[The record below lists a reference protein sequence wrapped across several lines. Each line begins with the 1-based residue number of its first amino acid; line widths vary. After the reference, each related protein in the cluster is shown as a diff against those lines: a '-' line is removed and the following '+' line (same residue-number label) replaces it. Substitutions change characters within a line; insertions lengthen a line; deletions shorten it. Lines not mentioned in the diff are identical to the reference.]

1 MEHSKARTHPRNLTV
16 QARPTARMIGLSIV
30 IAGAVSLI
38 ALITGAQ
45 LDSITARVER
55 VIDGDTVR
63 VRFDGGIHTVRLIG
77 VDTPETKHP
86 TKAVEYFG
94 REASAFTR
102 AHLEGKTVRLEK
114 DRTGD
119 TRDRYGRLLRHV
131 YLDGENF
138 NARLIREGYAHA
150 YRRFPFS
157 KRQEF
162 IDLEQQA
169 RRRGLGLWGRR

>member
-1 MEHSKARTHPRNLTV
+1 MGHSKARTHRNLTV
-16 QARPTARMIGLSIV
+16 QARPTAKMVGLSIF
-30 IAGAVSLI
+30 IARVVSLT
-38 ALITGAQ
+38 AGAQ

-55 VIDGDTVR
+55 VINGDTVR
-63 VRFDGGIHTVRLIG
+63 VRFDGKSYTVRLIG
-77 VDTPETKHP
+77 VDTPETNHP
-86 TKAVEYFG
+86 TKTVEYFG

-102 AHLEGKTVRLEK
+102 AELERKTVRLGK
-114 DRTGD
+114 DTTGD
-119 TRDRYGRLLRHV
+119 TRDRYGRLLRYV

-150 YRRFPFS
+150 CRRFAFS

-162 IDLEQQA
+162 IDLEEQD